1 MAAYRVYWDLVRHN
15 GDFRRLYLAR
25 LISFAGD
32 WFLVIPLLGLVYEAS
47 GSPLAAS
54 AVLAA
59 QALPALL
66 LAPVTGVVADRFD
79 RKKILVISDVARAAL
94 VLSLLAVDAVGGI
107 WFPLLVIAL
116 EGVGA
121 AFFYPASGAALP
133 NVVDADDLAP
143 ANVLM
148 SSAWGLSTFAFRC
161 VARKIFL
168 L

>member
-1 MAAYRVYWDLVRHN
+1 MAAYRVYWELVRHN

-59 QALPALL
+59 QTLPALL

-79 RKKILVISDVARAAL
+79 RKKILVISVARAAL

-116 EGVGA
+116 EGEEPPFSTRPRG
-121 AFFYPASGAALP
+121 PLCPTS
-133 NVVDADDLAP
+133 
-143 ANVLM
+143 LM
-148 SSAWGLSTFAFRC
+148 PTSWHRPTC
-161 VARKIFL
+161 
-168 L
+168 